1 MNTASPTDT
10 LLTVLDLW
18 RHGISTL
25 NRAEVFFGHGL
36 VNAQDEVRQLLLHTL
51 ALPRDE
57 DPSPWLS
64 ARILPDERSTFLK
77 RLDQRVHQRIP
88 VPYLTQEAWLG
99 NLPFYCD
106 ERVLIPRS
114 FLAEVLDEGLEAL
127 IPNWPALQR
136 VADVCTGGGS
146 LAILLALKCPDAQVD
161 ATELSADALAVA
173 SLNRARYG
181 LEDRLQ
187 LFQGD
192 LLTPLESHAYDLIIT
207 NPPYVDQAAM
217 LSLPPEYR
225 SEPRLA
231 LESGSDGLEHIRRIL
246 QQAAQHLTADGWLLA
261 EVGHQAEAL
270 ESAFPQLPFIW
281 FDLASG
287 GQHVF
292 ALPYEALPGA
302 RR

>member
-1 MNTASPTDT
+1 MNPSSPADT

-36 VNAQDEVRQLLLHTL
+36 DNAQDEVRQLLLHTL

-64 ARILPDERSTFLK
+64 ARVLPDERAMFLE
-77 RLDQRVHQRIP
+77 RLNQRIHQRIP

-127 IPNWPALQR
+127 IPNWPALHR

-217 LSLPPEYR
+217 RALPPEYR
-225 SEPRLA
+225 CEPKLA
-231 LESGSDGLEHIRRIL
+231 LESGADGLDHIRRIL
-246 QQAAQHLTADGWLLA
+246 QQAAQHLTVDGWLLA

-281 FDLASG
+281 LDLASG